1 MIIKGKDIKPD
12 TITMWL
18 NVVSLFVG
26 ILFYV
31 RLEHKYEQPATD
43 IQSTATKDSVFYLS
57 PQLYSKIAESRC
69 SQDSLIKLLRI
80 SQDNEQQTKKN
91 ITVIRHQLYSTIN
104 SDWDAL
110 NREQQNA
117 YIKQFLFNLKT
128 NNHGN

>member
-18 NVVSLFVG
+18 NVVSLLVG

-31 RLEHKYEQPATD
+31 RLEHKYEQPTTD
-43 IQSTATKDSVFYLS
+43 IPSTATKDSVFYLNT
-57 PQLYSKIAESRC
+57 QLNSKIAESKR

-80 SQDNEQQTKKN
+80 SQDSEQQTKKN
-91 ITVIRHQLYSTIN
+91 ITVIRHQLYSTLK

-117 YIKQFLFNLKT
+117 YIKQIISNLKIK
-128 NNHGN
+128 NSK